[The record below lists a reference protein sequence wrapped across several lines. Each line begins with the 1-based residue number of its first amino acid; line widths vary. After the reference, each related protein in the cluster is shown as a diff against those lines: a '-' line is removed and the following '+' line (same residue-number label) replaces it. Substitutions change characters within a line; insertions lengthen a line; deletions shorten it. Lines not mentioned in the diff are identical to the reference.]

1 MEGELTHGKNYQKGS
16 FGTNIPLTINKN
28 IYMAKVISVEDD
40 YNVGRI
46 KVFID
51 GIDISNDNLPY
62 VYPLMSRIVHIMPKV
77 GELVLVFF
85 ADSKKEAQSQKLSNR
100 FWIGPIISNYESIDF
115 DTQDLTATQ
124 TTLQSVLNPTSLLTY
139 TNFLDPLQSKSRNKK
154 NTEINIFPVDN
165 TTPPLK
171 AGNLDEVT
179 IIGRNNTDITQSE
192 NKIKL
197 RAGKHKKNKPDKEN
211 TINPVYSVLEFID
224 ENTSYGLTAGDEIY
238 LVSHKGRFKFKKTLT
253 KDDIADLKE
262 NSQSMLYGELTVQY
276 LKVLTEVFLN
286 HIHSHPGK
294 PPTYGATSP
303 YKMEDLRKQLQNI
316 ENLLAKNLK
325 IN

>member
-1 MEGELTHGKNYQKGS
+1 MSELTYGKKFQSGS
-16 FGTNIPLTINKN
+16 FGTNVPLAINKN
-28 IYMAKVISVEDD
+28 IYMAKVHSVEDD

-46 KVFID
+46 KVYID
-51 GIDISNDNLPY
+51 GIDNSSDNLPY
-62 VYPLMSRIVHIMPKV
+62 AYPLMSRIMHIMPKP

-85 ADSKKEAQSQKLSNR
+85 ADSKKEKESQKLSNR
-100 FWIGPIISNYESIDF
+100 FWIGPIISNYEHIDF
-115 DTQDLTATQ
+115 DTLDLTALQ
-124 TTLQSVLNPTSLLTY
+124 TTDNINRSLTY
-139 TNFLDPLQSKSRNKK
+139 TNLSDPLQNKSRNKK
-154 NTEINIFPVDN
+154 NTERNVFPVDN
-165 TTPPLK
+165 ETPPLVN
-171 AGNLDEVT
+171 NLGEVS

-197 RAGKHKKNKPDKEN
+197 RAGKHKKNKPTEPN
-211 TINPVYSVLEFID
+211 TKNPVYSVLEFID

-253 KDDIADLKE
+253 KDDIADLKQ

-286 HIHSHPGK
+286 HIHSHPSK

-303 YKMEDLRKQLQNI
+303 YKIEDLRKQLQNI